1 MTNEEQIRFQGLS
14 RDPQK
19 SRMVD
24 KALRRKHVSTDSL
37 LLSILNDLFLNSQ
50 KLDPCLRNTT
60 NSDVCSFIGSLNF
73 AKVGSFTSRSNDV
86 APLINEAVAKGN
98 NFDSG

>member
-60 NSDVCSFIGSLNF
+60 NSDVCSLNF